1 MARTYRI
8 SVGTAVYHVAF
19 CLLWLGSC
27 VYIAISLISDIHEF
41 SAAVIG
47 VAAALILILILFG
60 LVPAINM
67 AYFVAYE
74 VSLRDDE
81 ICEFRSLLRRRS
93 IRVQQIRAISSDEDN
108 LYIHHDRGKVHFD
121 PVPDLEDLL
130 IRLLELN
137 PAITLEGWVRGL
149 KNGVTTRGRDD

>member
-1 MARTYRI
+1 
-8 SVGTAVYHVAF
+8 VYHVAF
-19 CLLWLGSC
+19 CLVWFGGF
-27 VYIAISLISDIHEF
+27 VYIAIHDF
-41 SAAVIG
+41 SGTLLG
-47 VAAALILILILFG
+47 VAGALILILILIG

-93 IRVQQIRAISSDEDN
+93 IRVQQIRSISSDEDN

-121 PVPDLEDLL
+121 PMPELEDLL

-137 PAITLEGWVRGL
+137 PAITLEGWV
-149 KNGVTTRGRDD
+149 KHDVPTRGRDD

>member
-1 MARTYRI
+1 MARTYRM
-8 SVGTAVYHVAF
+8 SAGTAVYHGAF
-19 CLLWLGSC
+19 SLLWFGSC

-41 SAAVIG
+41 SAALIG
-47 VAAALILILILFG
+47 VVAALILFG

-93 IRVQQIRAISSDEDN
+93 IRVQQIRSISSDEDN
-108 LYIHHDRGKVHFD
+108 LYIHHDRGKIHFD
-121 PVPDLEDLL
+121 PMPDLEDLL
-130 IRLLELN
+130 NRLLELN
-137 PAITLEGWVRGL
+137 PAITLEGWV
-149 KNGVTTRGRDD
+149 KHDVPTRGRDD

>member
-1 MARTYRI
+1 
-8 SVGTAVYHVAF
+8 VYHVAF
-19 CLLWLGSC
+19 CLVWFGGF
-27 VYIAISLISDIHEF
+27 VYPAIQNF
-41 SAAVIG
+41 SGTLLG
-47 VAAALILILILFG
+47 VAGALILILILIG

-93 IRVQQIRAISSDEDN
+93 IRVQQIRSISSDEDN
-108 LYIHHDRGKVHFD
+108 LYIHHDRGKIHFD
-121 PVPDLEDLL
+121 PMPDLEDLL

-137 PAITLEGWVRGL
+137 PAITLEGWV
-149 KNGVTTRGRDD
+149 KHDVPTRGRDD